1 MSAKTVKIAI
11 SLPKDTMGEIES
23 LRHKLGMARSQAIFE
38 AVSMWL
44 KKKKDEQLIKQYIEG
59 YRKKP
64 EGRDPEIEAMYK
76 AGLASFPKDA
86 W

>member
-1 MSAKTVKIAI
+1 MSAKTVKVAI
-11 SLPKDTMGEIES
+11 SLPKATMNEIEA
-23 LRHKLGMARSQAIFE
+23 LRHDLHLPRSRAIFE

-44 KKKKDEQLIKQYIEG
+44 KKKHEEKQIKQYVDA

-76 AGLASFPKDA
+76 AGLSSFSKDE